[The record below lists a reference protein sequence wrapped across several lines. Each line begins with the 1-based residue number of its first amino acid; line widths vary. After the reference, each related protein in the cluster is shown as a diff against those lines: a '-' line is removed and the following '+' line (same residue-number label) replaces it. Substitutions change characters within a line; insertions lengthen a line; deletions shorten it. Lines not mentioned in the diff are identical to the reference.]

1 LRKKAYL
8 TTKIFI
14 QTLTYL
20 KLCGVSTLNTDKNPM
35 KRLLLLAGLLSA
47 GMAQA
52 QITITQSDFVV
63 AGDIIYQA
71 SDTNCT
77 TPPGPA
83 GASQTWNLSTI
94 QNHQVDTSWFLNP
107 AGQPGAA
114 LFPAATIVQKMGDGT
129 GSYFYAFYQM
139 TSTYV
144 DLLGISSGAFNLVYD
159 VPYRQAVFP
168 STYNTAF
175 TGTAKFHFGYA
186 YPVPP
191 YDSGKSV
198 TTIDYE
204 IKMDAWGDVT
214 TPTGTYASLRQRVA
228 TNQKDSTFL
237 RNATTN
243 QWVWD
248 GSAPTVTIDTGHTW
262 VSQNKK
268 FNVAS
273 VDLNAPGSTPAG
285 SCSYLLSVVAG
296 VNETQAAYGLKVYPN
311 PFSTDAMLEC
321 KQALNQGS
329 LSILNAVGQEVKH
342 LDQLKGNRIAL
353 HRDNLPAGVYFLR
366 LSEGNRVV
374 AVQKL
379 VLVD

>member
-1 LRKKAYL
+1 MNEYIYGTLAL
-8 TTKIFI
+8 FSFQTTIKVPR
-14 QTLTYL
+14 QHL
-20 KLCGVSTLNTDKNPM
+20 KLRHHPM
-35 KRLLLLAGLLSA
+35 KRLLLLAGLFTT

-71 SDTNCT
+71 SDTNCS
-77 TPPGPA
+77 TPPGPG
-83 GASQTWNLSTI
+83 GASQTWNLTTI

-114 LFPAATIVQKMGDGT
+114 QFPDATIVQKMGDGS
-129 GSYFYAFYQM
+129 GGYFYGYYKI

-144 DLLGISSGAFNLVYD
+144 DLLGLTGNGFSLVYD
-159 VPYRQAVFP
+159 IPYRQAVFP

-175 TGTAKFHFGYA
+175 TGTAKFHFSYA

-198 TTIDYE
+198 TTIDYD

-214 TPTGTYASLRQRVA
+214 TPTATYASLRQRVA

-248 GSAPTVTIDTGHTW
+248 ATPPNVTIDTGHTW
-262 VSQNKK
+262 VSSNKK

-311 PFSTDAMLEC
+311 PFSSEAILES
-321 KQALNQGS
+321 KQALRNGS

-342 LDQLKGNRIAL
+342 LDQLKGTRIAL
-353 HRDNLPAGVYFLR
+353 RRDNLPAGIYFLR
-366 LSEGNRVV
+366 LSEGNQVV